1 MTTFEHC
8 SLRDIAQSV
17 VGQVVFNRTLPGEH
31 GLLRLRVGKVA
42 RRVMPGHFVQVICD
56 PGLTLPR
63 PFSLMDADAEKGT
76 VDLFYR
82 VVGVGT
88 GIMASWKGGEEIRLL
103 MPLGRPFMWPKA
115 KVNVLLI
122 AGGAGLAPVHF
133 LARRLVERKFAPVMA
148 WGIETESPMMTIE
161 ARMDGFP
168 LDVAFVD
175 SPEALAALDAVGVS
189 SRLASMVATPGRF
202 HGYVTDLAE
211 QYLIHSPEEVRRRT
225 VVYACGP
232 TPMLQAVHRLVER
245 FGLEGQVSLEERMAC
260 GFGVCAACV
269 APVRTETGWT
279 YRKICTDGP
288 VFPIADIAWEK
299 Y

>member
-1 MTTFEHC
+1 MTTSDHC
-8 SLRDIAQSV
+8 ALRGKAHPV
-17 VGQVVFNRTLPGEH
+17 VAQVVFNRSLPGDH
-31 GLLRLRVGKVA
+31 GLLRLRVGKLA
-42 RRVMPGHFVQVICD
+42 RQVLPGHFVQLICD

-63 PFSLMDADAEKGT
+63 PFSLMDADPAQGT
-76 VDLFYR
+76 VDIFYR

-88 GIMASWKGGEEIRLL
+88 GIMAQWQGGESVRVL
-103 MPLGRPFMWPKA
+103 MPLGRPFAWPEA
-115 KVNVLLI
+115 RVNPLLI

-133 LARRLVERKFAPVMA
+133 LAKRLVERGYAPVLA
-148 WGIETESPMMTIE
+148 WGIETEAPLMTID

-168 LDVAFVD
+168 LDVAFVE

-211 QYLIHSPEEVRRRT
+211 QYLSHSPEIVRSRT
-225 VVYACGP
+225 VLFACGP
-232 TPMLQAVHRLVER
+232 TPMLQAVHRLAER
-245 FGLEGQVSLEERMAC
+245 FGVSGQVSLEERMAC

-269 APVRTETGWT
+269 APVRTAEGWT
-279 YRKICTDGP
+279 YRKICTEGP
-288 VFPIADIAWEK
+288 VFPISDISWEN